1 MKHGDKAKGKPA
13 KAKASGKKGSSKVA
27 AKSKASPRQS
37 TKPKKQASTKASTA
51 ERGGECKR
59 RARGGGPED
68 IGVAHPPDA
77 AGFERAV
84 EKFPVGVNRVAHRR
98 RGVAVPRPRDGMAA
112 TR

>member
-51 ERGGECKR
+51 ERGGNGKG
-59 RARGGGPED
+59 RARGGVPEN
-68 IGVAHPPDA
+68 IGFSHPLG
-77 AGFERAV
+77 AGAFKRSVKKIPLA
-84 EKFPVGVNRVAHRR
+84 FQRLAYTPPG
-98 RGVAVPRPRDGMAA
+98 
-112 TR
+112 

>member
-51 ERGGECKR
+51 ERGGNGKGR
-59 RARGGGPED
+59 SRGGVPEN
-68 IGVAHPPDA
+68 IGFANPIVAA
-77 AGFERAV
+77 AFKRAV
-84 EKFPVGVNRVAHRR
+84 KKFPVAFKRLA
-98 RGVAVPRPRDGMAA
+98 D
-112 TR
+112 